1 MTEPLNEPP
10 TTPRAP
16 NAGVVRGRTGRGAA
30 AAAVAAAAVTLVGVV
45 LLAIGVQGGF

>member
-10 TTPRAP
+10 TAPRSP
-16 NAGVVRGRTGRGAA
+16 NFGVVRGRTGRGASLA
-30 AAAVAAAAVTLVGVV
+30 ALLAGAVTILAVV

>member
-16 NAGVVRGRTGRGAA
+16 NAGVVRGRTGRGATIA
-30 AAAVAAAAVTLVGVV
+30 ALASGAATVVAVI

>member
-10 TTPRAP
+10 TAPRSP
-16 NAGVVRGRTGRGAA
+16 NSGVVRGRTGRGAGLA
-30 AAAVAAAAVTLVGVV
+30 ALLAGGLTIVAVV

>member
-10 TTPRAP
+10 TTPRSP
-16 NAGVVRGRTGRGAA
+16 NSGVVRGRTGRGTTLAA
-30 AAAVAAAAVTLVGVV
+30 LLSGGVTVIGVV